1 MCIGIQ
7 YIQCRAN
14 VPALARTTA
23 SRKEAIVR
31 QRWYAW
37 WQSGAAGAGQSG
49 ATRQT
54 PHYIGLRG
62 YSTGGRYADAIG
74 LGG

>member
-1 MCIGIQ
+1 MWVRWVRVGNIFEGVVLVSLFVGVRKPLSFYQDMCVSVYSIFSVE
-7 YIQCRAN
+7 RM
-14 VPALARTTA
+14 
-23 SRKEAIVR
+23 S
-31 QRWYAW
+31 QR
-37 WQSGAAGAGQSG
+37 G
-49 ATRQT
+49 T

>member
-1 MCIGIQ
+1 MGWNMDDWGDGVDADEACEVRGARYQDMCVSVYSIFSIE
-7 YIQCRAN
+7 
-14 VPALARTTA
+14 RT
-23 SRKEAIVR
+23 SWR
-31 QRWYAW
+31 
-37 WQSGAAGAGQSG
+37 G
-49 ATRQT
+49 T